1 MSVNEDWRNAHAAM
15 QEGNYFSTHTTVIIA
30 SYPQRANWERSIQT
44 FCFNYFSRSALVGL
58 DAKPAVAFVII
69 GIIYG
74 ERESD
79 VFDETKSEQHVGR
92 SVIPSPLSLLALSPV
107 ALQLRVCVLL
117 TSVQSL
123 FTFRRLCTL
132 EMRNECNKINTA
144 DCKMSGTCYSK
155 LPVRTSSC

>member
-1 MSVNEDWRNAHAAM
+1 
-15 QEGNYFSTHTTVIIA
+15 
-30 SYPQRANWERSIQT
+30 
-44 FCFNYFSRSALVGL
+44 VGL

-107 ALQLRVCVLL
+107 ALQLRVCI
-117 TSVQSL
+117 THI
-123 FTFRRLCTL
+123 CTVFVYL
-132 EMRNECNKINTA
+132 SASMHFGNEK
-144 DCKMSGTCYSK
+144 
-155 LPVRTSSC
+155 